1 MKELI
6 LWNVLIRFVP
16 LIYTS
21 MAGLYIH
28 VPFCARRCLYCD
40 FFSNT
45 DMGFREAY
53 LEALLGE
60 MDLRKEYLGGEALE
74 TIYFGGGT
82 PSQLSPADFAV
93 IFEGIGRYFDLAA
106 CREITLEANPDDM
119 NDGYVRSLLALPF
132 NRISMG
138 VQSFNAEDLKF
149 LRRRHTREQ
158 AIQAVELCKDN
169 GFNNISL
176 DLIYGLP
183 GQTMAGWKANL
194 EEILRLDIPHISA
207 YHLIY
212 EEGTALY
219 RLLENETI
227 NPLEEDESLSL
238 FSMLIDT
245 LGNAG
250 YEHYEISN
258 FARPGYISLH
268 NSSYWEGKKYLGL
281 GPSAHSYNGD
291 NREWNISSLPGYI
304 RGIKDGNPEIETEI
318 LTLTTKY
325 NDYIITRLRTA
336 KGININDIT
345 SLFGDQYYEYLL
357 KGSRIFLDQ
366 GLLTF
371 DNNHLRLT
379 RKGIF
384 LSDGIMREL
393 IQI

>member
-1 MKELI
+1 M
-6 LWNVLIRFVP
+6 IRFVP
-16 LIYTS
+16 LIFTS

-60 MDLRKEYLGGEALE
+60 MALRKEYLDGEVLE

-82 PSQLSPADFAV
+82 PSQLSSADFSV
-93 IFEGIGRYFDLAA
+93 IFEGIERNFDLAA
-106 CREITLEANPDDM
+106 CPEITLEANPDDM
-119 NDGYVRSLLALPF
+119 TGDYVRSLFALPF

-149 LRRRHTREQ
+149 LRRRHNREQ
-158 AIQAVELCKDN
+158 AIQAVKLCKDN

-183 GQTMAGWKANL
+183 GQTVAGWKANL

-212 EEGTALY
+212 EEGTELY
-219 RLLENETI
+219 RLLEKEEI
-227 NPLEEDESLSL
+227 NSLEEEESLSL
-238 FSMLIDT
+238 FSILMDT
-245 LGNAG
+245 LSDAG

-258 FARPGYISLH
+258 FARPGYISRH

-291 NREWNISSLPGYI
+291 NREWNISSLSGYI
-304 RGIKDGNPEIETEI
+304 SGIKKNKPDIEIEP
-318 LTLTTKY
+318 LTLTMKY

-336 KGININDIT
+336 KGIDLNEIKN
-345 SLFGDQYYEYLL
+345 LFGYPFYEYCI
-357 KGSRIFLDQ
+357 KHSRIFSDQ
-366 GLLTF
+366 GLLSLK
-371 DNNHLRLT
+371 NNYLRLT

-393 IQI
+393 IQV